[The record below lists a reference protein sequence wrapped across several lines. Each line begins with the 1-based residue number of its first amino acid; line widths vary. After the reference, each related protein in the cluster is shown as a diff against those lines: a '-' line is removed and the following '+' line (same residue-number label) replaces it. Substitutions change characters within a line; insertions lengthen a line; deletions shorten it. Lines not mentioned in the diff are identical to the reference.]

1 MFLCAQKAS
10 VNAPRFTT
18 KSPQLHHKNTTSK
31 THIFAKT
38 PCKNAF
44 HHSEKIN
51 TFVRRKVR
59 LPLVKSKEKAQTVVH
74 LRCFLGTDP
83 VQTGPHRRPP
93 CHTSLNGARSGLYS
107 RRHLR
112 HRRHRYRLHTHPRTA
127 DTGNAHRTRQ
137 SRTDSKP

>member
-18 KSPQLHHKNTTSK
+18 KSPQLHHKNTTLK
-31 THIFAKT
+31 THIFAKPPVKT
-38 PCKNAF
+38 PF

-74 LRCFLGTDP
+74 LRCFRGTDP
-83 VQTGPHRRPP
+83 LQTGPHRRPP
-93 CHTSLNGARSGLYS
+93 GHTSRNGARSGLYS
-107 RRHLR
+107 RRKIR
-112 HRRHRYRLHTHPRTA
+112 HRRHRHRLHTHPRTA
-127 DTGNAHRTRQ
+127 ATRKAHRTRP
-137 SRTDSKP
+137 SRTDSQP